1 MELSSRFVGTPLKDY
16 HTQITWRQSMNFA
29 AAVDDNDDY

>member
-16 HTQITWRQSMNFA
+16 HTESHLA
-29 AAVDDNDDY
+29 PDHELCGGG

>member
-16 HTQITWRQSMNFA
+16 HTEITWRQTMNFSA
-29 AAVDDNDDY
+29 GGGR